1 MLKRCSAGPA
11 GGPLRCVEAL
21 TNSLGAQDS
30 SIAEEAIG
38 CGCKW
43 VYQVRCLRSGGSSGI
58 CSIDEEAI
66 GCGCKW
72 VYQVRYSAEQWEL
85 RNLQY
90 RRRGDWLRLQVG
102 VPGALQSGGSLGISS
117 IAEEAIGCGCKWVYQ
132 VRYSAEQW
140 ELRNQQLC
148 RRIDCQ
154 WVDKVQYPAEHS
166 ASPRFPNGSGR
177 VHKTLEGRQPL
188 ALLNTFGPS

>member
-11 GGPLRCVEAL
+11 GVGNLDRAL

-43 VYQVRCLRSGGSSGI
+43 VCQ
-58 CSIDEEAI
+58 AI

-72 VYQVRYSAEQWEL
+72 VYQVRYSAEE
-85 RNLQY
+85 
-90 RRRGDWLRLQVG
+90 
-102 VPGALQSGGSLGISS
+102 
-117 IAEEAIGCGCKWVYQ
+117 
-132 VRYSAEQW
+132 W

-154 WVDKVQYPAEHS
+154 WVDKVQYPAEEWELM
-166 ASPRFPNGSGR
+166 GQ
-177 VHKTLEGRQPL
+177 LERKKAIGYKL
-188 ALLNTFGPS
+188 AYNVNLLSKCSDRSRRST